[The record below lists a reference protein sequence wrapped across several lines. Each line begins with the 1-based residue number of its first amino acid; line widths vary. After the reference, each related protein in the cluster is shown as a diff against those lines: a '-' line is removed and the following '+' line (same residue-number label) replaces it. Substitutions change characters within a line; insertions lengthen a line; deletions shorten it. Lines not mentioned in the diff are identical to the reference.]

1 MPFRV
6 VAGDQAGP
14 AALGILAPPGRR
26 TVLILRPRSLA
37 WDLVLV
43 QTRAWEPG
51 RPATG
56 NGPTTTFRELGREE
70 AEAAAG
76 VLHEA
81 LEQWHGGG
89 AGQVQPVP
97 ATDGAGYLVRALV
110 GVIPLLAC
118 LRQPG
123 QPYRPQLFANLE
135 EARQAADAI
144 RAVLCPAGDAEQEL
158 YFNHRHFAR

>member
-26 TVLILRPRSLA
+26 TILILRPRSLA

-43 QTRAWEPG
+43 PTRACLPG
-51 RPATG
+51 TAG
-56 NGPTTTFRELGREE
+56 SQSGATTFRELGREE
-70 AEAAAG
+70 AEAAAE
-76 VLHEA
+76 VLHQA
-81 LEQWHGGG
+81 LEQWHSGGP
-89 AGQVQPVP
+89 GQVQPVP
-97 ATDGAGYLVRALV
+97 ATDNGYLVRAAV
-110 GVIPLLAC
+110 GVVPLLAC

-123 QPYRPQLFANLE
+123 EPYRPQVFASLE
-135 EARQAADAI
+135 EARRAADAI

>member
-26 TVLILRPRSLA
+26 T
-37 WDLVLV
+37 
-43 QTRAWEPG
+43 
-51 RPATG
+51 
-56 NGPTTTFRELGREE
+56 
-70 AEAAAG
+70 EAAVE
-76 VLHEA
+76 VLQQA
-81 LEQWHGGG
+81 LERWHGGG

-97 ATDGAGYLVRALV
+97 AGEGAGYLVRALV
-110 GVIPLLAC
+110 EGIPLLAC

-123 QPYRPQLFANLE
+123 QPYRPQVFTSLE
-135 EARQAADAI
+135 EAGQAADAI
-144 RAVLCPAGDAEQEL
+144 RGVLCPAGVEQEL

>member
-6 VAGDQAGP
+6 VAGDRAGP

-43 QTRAWEPG
+43 PTRIWQPG
-51 RPATG
+51 HPAG
-56 NGPTTTFRELGREE
+56 KNGPATFRELGREE
-70 AEAAAG
+70 AEAAAE
-76 VLHEA
+76 VLREA
-81 LEQWHGGG
+81 LEQWHSGGT
-89 AGQVQPVP
+89 GQVQPVP
-97 ATDGAGYLVRALV
+97 AEDGAGYLVRAVV

-123 QPYRPQLFANLE
+123 QPYRPQLFASPE
-135 EARQAADAI
+135 EARQAAEAI

>member
-1 MPFRV
+1 MPLFRV

-37 WDLVLV
+37 WDLVMV
-43 QTRAWEPG
+43 QGSRH
-51 RPATG
+51 
-56 NGPTTTFRELGREE
+56 GPTTTFREFGREE
-70 AEAAAG
+70 AEAAAV

-81 LEQWHGGG
+81 LEQWHDGGPG
-89 AGQVQPVP
+89 HVQPVP
-97 ATDGAGYLVRALV
+97 AAGGAGYLVRATV

-118 LRQPG
+118 VRLPG
-123 QPYRPQLFANLE
+123 QPYRPEVFATLD
-135 EARQAADAI
+135 EARQAADAL
-144 RAVLCPAGDAEQEL
+144 RTVLCPDGDAEQEL